1 MDGEEKDMKR
11 REKKDRTKIGVNGK
25 IPQDKK
31 T

>member
-1 MDGEEKDMKR
+1 MDGEEKDTKR
-11 REKKDRTKIGVNGK
+11 REKKDGTKIEVNGK